1 MSSSSSLRRRL
12 WIGGAVVALLF
23 VGAGVFVAATT
34 WGGVNRVTIDRP
46 EPEDNSGPIASEDPD
61 DTDDESSEEP
71 DSEATIEPGRQVF
84 LLVGSD
90 SRENLDDTEGF
101 GDFSGNRADVVMIL
115 IKDGD
120 NTGLLS
126 IPRDL
131 LVDNPCLG
139 GEDRISAMLQGCKNM
154 NGPTLLTVAV
164 EQTIGEPVD
173 HFALVDLEGFQE
185 VVDAIGGYEICVEN
199 PVRDRKAHLELDAGC
214 TMADGAE
221 TLAWMRSRRTQELTD
236 NGWRTMSGMSDLA
249 RNQRQRDFLI
259 EMMGRM
265 SDISS
270 PQAMASVGR
279 TMAPFVTLDSELS
292 FLDAVDLAWTLRGLG
307 SGSVTEL
314 ELDVHGATTDDGA
327 SVLLPTTP
335 VREVVADFLSA
346 AAASNDGVVL
356 GMAG

>member
-1 MSSSSSLRRRL
+1 MSSSSPLRRRL
-12 WIGGAVVALLF
+12 WIGGAILVLLLF
-23 VGAGVFVAATT
+23 GAGVYVAATT

-46 EPEDNSGPIASEDPD
+46 EPDDSSGPIASEDPSD
-61 DTDDESSEEP
+61 SEGETPEEP
-71 DSEATIEPGRQVF
+71 DSEDTIEPGRQVF

-90 SRENLDDTEGF
+90 SRENLEDTEGF
-101 GDFSGNRADVVMIL
+101 GNFSGNRADVVMVL

-131 LVDNPCLG
+131 LVSNPCLG

-199 PVRDRKAHLELDAGC
+199 PVRDRKAKLELDAGC

-314 ELDVHGATTDDGA
+314 QLDVRGATTDDGA